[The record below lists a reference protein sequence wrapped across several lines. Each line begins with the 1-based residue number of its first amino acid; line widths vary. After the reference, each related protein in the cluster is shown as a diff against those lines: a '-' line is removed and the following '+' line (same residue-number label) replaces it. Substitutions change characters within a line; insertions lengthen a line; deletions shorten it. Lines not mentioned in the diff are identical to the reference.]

1 MSNFELIYQYLKD
14 LSKESVELF
23 DDLMDRA
30 EQGGV
35 FSEKDISDL
44 CNLLFLVEKDLENES
59 SYNIQWT
66 LKDRIMEMIIILVIE
81 KESPICFEAIAE
93 AINKYETI
101 SRPYLSSVIET
112 FLTVFLLGSPNQSEE
127 EITQNRM
134 FLLKAME
141 RCTRNYKKIV
151 MDYCQ
156 TNLDKIKDADKLSPQ
171 IKQLK
176 ATVTEIYSQV
186 SSK

>member
-1 MSNFELIYQYLKD
+1 M
-14 LSKESVELF
+14 F

-66 LKDRIMEMIIILVIE
+66 LKDRIIEMIIILVIE

-112 FLTVFLLGSPNQSEE
+112 FLTVFLLGAPNQSEE

-134 FLLKAME
+134 FLMKAME

-156 TNLDKIKDADKLSPQ
+156 TNLDKIKDAAPPPPPPPPPPATSP
-171 IKQLK
+171 
-176 ATVTEIYSQV
+176 APHSPV
-186 SSK
+186 SSKQQ

>member
-66 LKDRIMEMIIILVIE
+66 RKDRIMEMIIILVIE

-141 RCTRNYKKIV
+141 RCTRNYKTIV
-151 MDYCQ
+151 LEDCH
-156 TNLDKIKDADKLSPQ
+156 TKLDKIKDADKLSPQ

-176 ATVTEIYSQV
+176 ATLTEIYSQV

>member
-44 CNLLFLVEKDLENES
+44 CNLLFLVEKDLEN
-59 SYNIQWT
+59 
-66 LKDRIMEMIIILVIE
+66 
-81 KESPICFEAIAE
+81 ESPICFEAIAE

-176 ATVTEIYSQV
+176 ATLTEIYSQV

>member
-23 DDLMDRA
+23 DDL
-30 EQGGV
+30 
-35 FSEKDISDL
+35 
-44 CNLLFLVEKDLENES
+44 
-59 SYNIQWT
+59 
-66 LKDRIMEMIIILVIE
+66 
-81 KESPICFEAIAE
+81 
-93 AINKYETI
+93 NKYETI

-176 ATVTEIYSQV
+176 ATLTEIYSQV